1 MNSTQLLQ
9 HQDTMSLMDYEEQHE
24 IDQVL
29 LHEEL
34 YQQLEEDYLDY
45 LQDNHIHPDIGLT
58 PKSFNE
64 WINTTTVCDL
74 PF

>member
-1 MNSTQLLQ
+1 MEELELLEQ
-9 HQDTMSLMDYEEQHE
+9 TNDY
-24 IDQVL
+24 
-29 LHEEL
+29 L
-34 YQQLEEDYLDY
+34 YQQLMEDYLDY

-64 WINTTTVCDL
+64 WIKTTTISDDMYL

>member
-1 MNSTQLLQ
+1 MNSTQLLEN
-9 HQDTMSLMDYEEQHE
+9 HIDTSSMEELELLEQTNDY
-24 IDQVL
+24 
-29 LHEEL
+29 L
-34 YQQLEEDYLDY
+34 YQQLMEDYLDY

-64 WINTTTVCDL
+64 WIKTTTISDDMYL